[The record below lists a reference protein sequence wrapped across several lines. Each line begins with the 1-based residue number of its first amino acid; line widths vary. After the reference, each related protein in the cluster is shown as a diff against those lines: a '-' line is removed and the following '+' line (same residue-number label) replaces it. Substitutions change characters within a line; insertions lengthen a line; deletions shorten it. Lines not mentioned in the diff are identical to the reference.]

1 MRDPQTTSAGQRDGV
16 VIRRAGRNHDGSIFG
31 RDHDGMVIV
40 ARGERIRSREEVG
53 HAVAAP
59 IGVALIRPR
68 PSRARYPMSS
78 QSRSI
83 TCSKPRSRHSM
94 ARLSASFLIWDFL
107 VMSGRLTARIDQ
119 PWRVVRTGT
128 PGRSFIL

>member
-1 MRDPQTTSAGQRDGV
+1 
-16 VIRRAGRNHDGSIFG
+16 
-31 RDHDGMVIV
+31 MVIV

-53 HAVAAP
+53 HAVASS
-59 IGVALIRPR
+59 IGVALIMPR

-83 TCSKPRSRHSM
+83 TCSKPRGRIRG
-94 ARLSASFLIWDFL
+94 ARVTANFLLWDFL

-119 PWRVVRTGT
+119 PWHVVRTGT